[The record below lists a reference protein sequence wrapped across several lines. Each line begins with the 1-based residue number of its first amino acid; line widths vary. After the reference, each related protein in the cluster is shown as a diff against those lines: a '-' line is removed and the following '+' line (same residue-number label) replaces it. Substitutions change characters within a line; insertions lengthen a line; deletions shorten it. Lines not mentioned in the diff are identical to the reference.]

1 MSEYLWYHCF
11 LEAKEKTYPCGNGW
25 LDCRTSTSWNTVW
38 PIKKKKKKWSIVLAD
53 DLEGFPGFDFL
64 HDGFPT
70 FINASIEKTYKDQN
84 TFWIPLGFK
93 QIGVLLIPILSIY
106 VWYMIAHVFVRYTI
120 YLVYMQCSVWG
131 SIKNWLCCPYR
142 VSCPYIWDEW
152 TGPQKEYIILHK
164 LLSGR

>member
-1 MSEYLWYHCF
+1 MVPLFSRGQREGLSMWEWLTRLQDIHIVEYCV
-11 LEAKEKTYPCGNGW
+11 T
-25 LDCRTSTSWNTVW
+25 DQ
-38 PIKKKKKKWSIVLAD
+38 KKWSIVLAD

-70 FINASIEKTYKDQN
+70 FINAAIEKTYKDQN

-131 SIKNWLCCPYR
+131 SIKNWLCGPYR

-152 TGPQKEYIILHK
+152 TGPQKECIILHK

>member
-1 MSEYLWYHCF
+1 MVPLFSRGQREGLSMWEWLTRLQDIHIVEYCV
-11 LEAKEKTYPCGNGW
+11 T
-25 LDCRTSTSWNTVW
+25 DQ
-38 PIKKKKKKWSIVLAD
+38 KKKKKWSIVLAD

-152 TGPQKEYIILHK
+152 TGPQKECIILHK